1 MPSPLKAFEPTRT
14 INWGSREEEWISMA
28 RFQGYRIST
37 YGNIIDWKGNPVEPY
52 FNDSDVLCVRVS
64 RYEWS
69 FDGPLWMQMLRNFWG
84 GNRLGVEFRYEDRD
98 PTNLHIDNLTP
109 MYRDND
115 GFLIPVKW
123 RIDSRGN
130 RVIDRRLGTK
140 YVKIVESG
148 DIFPTVRDAAEAIGG
163 VPTQIY
169 AVLRGRAK
177 THRGFTFE
185 LVDDISI

>member
-1 MPSPLKAFEPTRT
+1 MPAPLKQFEPTRT
-14 INWGSREEEWISMA
+14 INWGSPEEEWVSMA
-28 RFQGYRIST
+28 RFQGYHIST
-37 YGNIIDWKGNPVEPY
+37 FGNIVDWKGHSVEPY
-52 FNDSDVLCVRVS
+52 FNDENVLCVFVS

-84 GNRLGVEFRYEDRD
+84 GNRIGIEFRYEDGD
-98 PTNLHIDNLTP
+98 ATNLHLHNLTP
-109 MYRDND
+109 MHRDED
-115 GFLIPVKW
+115 GYLQPVKW
-123 RIDSRGN
+123 RIDSKGN

-140 YVKIVESG
+140 YVMVKETG

-177 THRGFTFE
+177 SHRGFTFE
-185 LVDDISI
+185 LVDEMTV